1 MGSVFAGLL
10 WVQPHWILVLRV
22 VNYWSPHCVSLHEPQ
37 VCNEN
42 VNASRIVLVQYPS
55 LSPAYSPIMHFGALF
70 RAGTDDARFDRVDA
84 LQLFVDLQQALLRS
98 RHHKVMSV
106 RQDPIFLFLVVKQV
120 SRTASHAITPIFE
133 VSLSVS
139 FLIACCISGAAHV
152 FLQRP
157 NLSFIFPCSIVC
169 W

>member
-10 WVQPHWILVLRV
+10 WGNHTGFSSFTSSIIGVCTAFPFT
-22 VNYWSPHCVSLHEPQ
+22 SPKLATRTSTRRGSCWYNIH
-37 VCNEN
+37 
-42 VNASRIVLVQYPS
+42 
-55 LSPAYSPIMHFGALF
+55 LSPQQILRLSALMLFF

-84 LQLFVDLQQALLRS
+84 LQLFLDLQQALLRS

-106 RQDPIFLFLVVKQV
+106 RQAPIFLSLVVKQV
-120 SRTASHAITPIFE
+120 SRTASHFIAPIFE
-133 VSLSVS
+133 VSLPVS
-139 FLIACCISGAAHV
+139 FLIACCISCAVHV